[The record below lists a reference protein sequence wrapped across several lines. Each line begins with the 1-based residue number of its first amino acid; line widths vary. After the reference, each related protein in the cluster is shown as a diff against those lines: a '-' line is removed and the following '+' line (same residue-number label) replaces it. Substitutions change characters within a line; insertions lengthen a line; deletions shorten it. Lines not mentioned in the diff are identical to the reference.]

1 MYKKVENNINPN
13 MPIITIGIPVYNG
26 EKFIQKCIE
35 SVLQQTYRNFELI
48 ISDNASIDSTT
59 DICNKF
65 LKKDDRIK
73 FFKQNKNM
81 GANWNFNFLLEKSIG
96 KYFVWVAA
104 DNIILP
110 EFIEKSIAELESQEK
125 IVGCI
130 SKIKIDE
137 VYIDQFKKEKQIL
150 NRMGIDVERYGP
162 YNTLSITGNYIERI
176 RKYLKYFPWEMF
188 YAVYRTKA
196 LRESFVHDFF
206 VGSDASLVLNILK
219 YGEIKVIDEILMQS
233 FPAGMSSNGIN
244 QLSQKIAE
252 NNFETIFPFYRL
264 TKWCVSNLGW
274 KVFFNNFDHF
284 LRLGLDG
291 IILQLIG
298 NYQKTKK

>member
-1 MYKKVENNINPN
+1 MEEKLGNNTNSHNPK
-13 MPIITIGIPVYNG
+13 ISVGIPVYNG
-26 EKFIQKCIE
+26 EKFIRKSVE
-35 SVLQQTYRNFELI
+35 SVLQQNYGNFELI

-137 VYIDQFKKEKQIL
+137 VYIDQFKKK
-150 NRMGIDVERYGP
+150 N
-162 YNTLSITGNYIERI
+162 
-176 RKYLKYFPWEMF
+176 KF
-188 YAVYRTKA
+188 
-196 LRESFVHDFF
+196 
-206 VGSDASLVLNILK
+206 
-219 YGEIKVIDEILMQS
+219 
-233 FPAGMSSNGIN
+233 
-244 QLSQKIAE
+244 
-252 NNFETIFPFYRL
+252 
-264 TKWCVSNLGW
+264 
-274 KVFFNNFDHF
+274 
-284 LRLGLDG
+284 
-291 IILQLIG
+291 
-298 NYQKTKK
+298 